1 MRSSP
6 SLNALWIFVS
16 AILNKIRTI
25 SRSLSAQM
33 IMAFIVAIV
42 ATTIAT
48 GIPSYWSLQKELEH
62 QVWERV
68 SDGARVT
75 QALIEAE
82 KSRLNNL
89 ANHAAQRPT
98 LQTLVQEKK
107 QGTLA
112 SYLQDFQAG
121 VDLDFIAI
129 SDKSGNPV
137 IATLPITLPLE
148 ITKPN
153 RAEFFAFA
161 EPETQLGFLA
171 TQIIPGESS
180 EDAKFVTVGVFL
192 DDEFAKQMAAESGFE
207 QSILI
212 ANQQVASSLAGVPK
226 GRLDVSQTA
235 FQPSDSNKISLR
247 HSQYYTTQI
256 PLFDHQNKIVAVAEV
271 ALSVD
276 ELVVANRRSM
286 LILGI
291 STLVIAGV
299 GSLLGSAT
307 ARRLIAPVQ
316 QLTGAAINI
325 SQGDLD
331 NPIPIPEN
339 PDEIVTLATAFEESR
354 FNTRRVL
361 EDLSRAKNW
370 SDTLIRSIAEG
381 IVTIDGQGK
390 ITSFSHGAEH
400 VTGWKSDEV
409 IGHSINQFFQLS
421 GHDVDFTSNIH
432 PGGGPHQICML
443 NRKGQEIVLAVT
455 GTAVKLSDDSVPQTA
470 FVLRD
475 ITEEEA
481 AQRLRSHFLANI
493 SHEFRTPLS
502 ALNASVELL
511 LEEIADLSLAEIGEL
526 INSIHFSVSGLQA
539 LIDNLLESTNITAG
553 YFRIRRRPTEIYDI
567 IAEATRVVQPLLNRR
582 HQILSQNIASD
593 LPLVNVD
600 PTRLTQVLV
609 NLLSNASKYSP
620 MDGTIALNLDLRNCQ
635 NLYIAVYDRGPGIS
649 PADRSNLFRRFV
661 RLGDQ
666 DEAQYGVGLGLSVV
680 KTIVEE
686 HGGEVGVD
694 ARDGGGSI
702 FWLSIPSNGDTP

>member
-1 MRSSP
+1 
-6 SLNALWIFVS
+6 
-16 AILNKIRTI
+16 
-25 SRSLSAQM
+25 
-33 IMAFIVAIV
+33 
-42 ATTIAT
+42 
-48 GIPSYWSLQKELEH
+48 
-62 QVWERV
+62 
-68 SDGARVT
+68 
-75 QALIEAE
+75 
-82 KSRLNNL
+82 
-89 ANHAAQRPT
+89 
-98 LQTLVQEKK
+98 
-107 QGTLA
+107 
-112 SYLQDFQAG
+112 
-121 VDLDFIAI
+121 
-129 SDKSGNPV
+129 
-137 IATLPITLPLE
+137 
-148 ITKPN
+148 
-153 RAEFFAFA
+153 
-161 EPETQLGFLA
+161 
-171 TQIIPGESS
+171 
-180 EDAKFVTVGVFL
+180 
-192 DDEFAKQMAAESGFE
+192 
-207 QSILI
+207 
-212 ANQQVASSLAGVPK
+212 
-226 GRLDVSQTA
+226 
-235 FQPSDSNKISLR
+235 
-247 HSQYYTTQI
+247 
-256 PLFDHQNKIVAVAEV
+256 
-271 ALSVD
+271 
-276 ELVVANRRSM
+276 
-286 LILGI
+286 
-291 STLVIAGV
+291 
-299 GSLLGSAT
+299 
-307 ARRLIAPVQ
+307 
-316 QLTGAAINI
+316 
-325 SQGDLD
+325 
-331 NPIPIPEN
+331 
-339 PDEIVTLATAFEESR
+339 
-354 FNTRRVL
+354 
-361 EDLSRAKNW
+361 
-370 SDTLIRSIAEG
+370 
-381 IVTIDGQGK
+381 
-390 ITSFSHGAEH
+390 
-400 VTGWKSDEV
+400 
-409 IGHSINQFFQLS
+409 
-421 GHDVDFTSNIH
+421 
-432 PGGGPHQICML
+432 ML
-443 NRKGQEIVLAVT
+443 NRKGQEIVLAAT

-502 ALNASVELL
+502 ALNASVEIL